1 MGDREQ
7 FWQAHVDACR
17 VSGETQK
24 LYCERHGIGPK
35 TFRKWRSRLAG
46 TTAHMIAA
54 EGEPHGGEVKGGA
67 KELFSPSF
75 DGPLNRPQRM
85 DLFTNPHVRRTWTPE
100 QKQQIVMDA
109 LRSGMSIE
117 RFARTSGLTPSVVH
131 RWKQEIAVHVGRGHD
146 PARHVTA
153 APMFAS
159 VHVAPAPSE
168 RASRI
173 ASNASDAPARDT
185 VEVTLTNGRRLRL
198 HAQIDAKALH
208 GLLAVLECGA

>member
-75 DGPLNRPQRM
+75 DGPLNRPHAWTSSPTLMPPLHLDTRTEAADRHGRVALGDVDRALCPDVRADAQRRSPLETR
-85 DLFTNPHVRRTWTPE
+85 DRGPCRSRPRS
-100 QKQQIVMDA
+100 KQ
-109 LRSGMSIE
+109 G
-117 RFARTSGLTPSVVH
+117 
-131 RWKQEIAVHVGRGHD
+131 
-146 PARHVTA
+146 
-153 APMFAS
+153 
-159 VHVAPAPSE
+159 
-168 RASRI
+168 
-173 ASNASDAPARDT
+173 
-185 VEVTLTNGRRLRL
+185 TLLPPRCSHPCT
-198 HAQIDAKALH
+198 
-208 GLLAVLECGA
+208 